1 MSSFFGE
8 RLQIVSHRMMPSEGY
23 RTALSL
29 LPHFNALSLRIQE

>member
-1 MSSFFGE
+1 
-8 RLQIVSHRMMPSEGY
+8 MMPSEGY